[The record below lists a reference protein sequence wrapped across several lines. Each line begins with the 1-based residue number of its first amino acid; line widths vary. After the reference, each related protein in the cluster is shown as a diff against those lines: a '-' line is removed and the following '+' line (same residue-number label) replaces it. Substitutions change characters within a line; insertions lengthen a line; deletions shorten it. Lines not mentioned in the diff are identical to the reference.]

1 MRNDLDKFDMID
13 EDAFKL
19 MLRIT
24 LGIILTIITLTF
36 VFMFNGCESEI
47 QPVRFEEQY
56 TPTKLNKL

>member
-13 EDAFKL
+13 EDTFKL

-24 LGIILTIITLTF
+24 IGIILTTITLTF
-36 VFMFNGCESEI
+36 VFMFRGCDSEI
-47 QPVRFEEQY
+47 QPVKFEEQY

>member
-13 EDAFKL
+13 EDTFRL

-24 LGIILTIITLTF
+24 IGIILAMIVITF
-36 VFMFNGCESEI
+36 VFMFRGCESEI

>member
-13 EDAFKL
+13 EDTFKL

-24 LGIILTIITLTF
+24 IGIILTMIVITF
-36 VFMFNGCESEI
+36 VFMFRGCESEL

-56 TPTKLNKL
+56 TPTKFNKI